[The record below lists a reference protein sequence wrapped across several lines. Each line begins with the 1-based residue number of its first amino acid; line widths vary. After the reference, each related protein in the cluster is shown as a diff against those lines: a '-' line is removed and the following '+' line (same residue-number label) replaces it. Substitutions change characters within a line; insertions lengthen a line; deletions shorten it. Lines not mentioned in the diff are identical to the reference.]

1 MAYKP
6 DLQEEKRDIEKERK
20 KKKQGKR
27 KGSRLIV

>member
-20 KKKQGKR
+20 KKQGKR

>member
-6 DLQEEKRDIEKERK
+6 DLQEEKRDIEKERE
-20 KKKQGKR
+20 KKQGKR